1 VTWARQ
7 QGFEPIDLGGALQYV
22 VDGAGSVACET
33 DFKTAVR
40 ILDPNGDSV
49 SLGEQDDIPYF
60 TDIPEGSVLEW
71 EATTMDSKG
80 ITKGQEV
87 GTPDRINIDIV
98 AMDPSF
104 LARVS
109 NMAIDSLTDEEIVAL
124 FTGDV
129 APMMNFLEENPDLI
143 DPELAQVTFYSQTV
157 ETNDDGKASGTIPI
171 DPAWGKSLFTIN
183 FHYGYSQLAEASTD
197 SKTNRRWQEE
207 IGPIIFQVLATVA
220 LTAITSGAFL
230 ALKVGGATWQ
240 ASRAGAVATRSTA
253 VYKKI
258 KRAQKIAFAIEMAQM
273 AKAYF
278 RDGFGIVG
286 MNSQGCSFPLVGF
299 NHVYSFDTD
308 YMVSLVDAAG
318 EIDFSKLDENTIES
332 LIQQSL
338 IRNLSVAALMTGL
351 LIWSLTR

>member
-1 VTWARQ
+1 VTWANQ
-7 QGFEPIDLGGALQYV
+7 QGFEPIDLEGALQYV

-104 LARVS
+104 MARVS
-109 NMAIDSLTDEEIVAL
+109 NMAIDSLTDEEVVAL

-129 APMMNFLEENPDLI
+129 TPMMNFLEANPDLI

-157 ETNDDGKASGTIPI
+157 ETNSDGKASGTIPI

-197 SKTNRRWQEE
+197 SKTDRRWQEE
-207 IGPIIFQVLATVA
+207 IGPIIVQVLATVA
-220 LTAITSGAFL
+220 LTAITGGAFL
-230 ALKVGGATWQ
+230 AARVGWAARGAHI
-240 ASRAGAVATRSTA
+240 AVKSGA

-258 KRAQKIAFAIEMAQM
+258 KRAHKIAFAIEMAQM

-286 MNSQGCSFPLVGF
+286 MNHQGCSFPLVGF

-308 YMVSLVDAAG
+308 FMVTLIDEAG
-318 EIDFSKLDENTIES
+318 NIDFNKLDENSIEA
-332 LIQQSL
+332 LIKQNL
-338 IRNLSVAALMTGL
+338 VRNLSVAALMTGL

>member
-1 VTWARQ
+1 MIHLTWANQ

-49 SLGEQDDIPYF
+49 SMEKKEDIPYF
-60 TDIPEGSVLEW
+60 SDIPEGSVLEW

-80 ITKGQEV
+80 LTKGKEE
-87 GTPDRINIDIV
+87 GTPDRINIDIT
-98 AMDPSF
+98 AMDPSYM
-104 LARVS
+104 ARVS
-109 NMAIDSLTDEEIVAL
+109 DMAIDDMTEEELIGIIQ
-124 FTGDV
+124 GDYSG
-129 APMMNFLEENPDLI
+129 MTRFLESNPDLI

-157 ETNDDGKASGTIPI
+157 ETNSDGIASGRIPI
-171 DPAWGKSLFTIN
+171 DPAWGKSLFSIN
-183 FHYGYSQLAEASTD
+183 FHYGYSKLAEASTD
-197 SKTNRRWQEE
+197 SKTDRRWQEE

-220 LTAITSGAFL
+220 LAAIT
-230 ALKVGGATWQ
+230 
-240 ASRAGAVATRSTA
+240 AGASLAAQSAWAIRAAAGVGKVAQART
-253 VYKKI
+253 KI
-258 KRAQKIAFAIEMAQM
+258 KKAQKIAFAIEMAQM

-286 MNSQGCSFPLVGF
+286 LNNQGCSFPLVGF

-308 YMVSLVDAAG
+308 FIVSLTDEAG
-318 EIDFSKLDENTIES
+318 EIDFSKIDENS
-332 LIQQSL
+332 LEALLKQNL
-338 IRNLSVAALMTGL
+338 ARNLSIAALMTGL

>member
-7 QGFEPIDLGGALQYV
+7 QGFEPIDIAGALQYV

-49 SLGEQDDIPYF
+49 SMEKKEDIPYF
-60 TDIPEGSVLEW
+60 SDIPEGSVLEW

-80 ITKGQEV
+80 LLKGKEE
-87 GTPDRINIDIV
+87 GTPDRVNIDIT

-104 LARVS
+104 MARIS
-109 NMAIDSLTDEEIVAL
+109 NMAIDTMTVEELIGVIQGDDSGLTR
-124 FTGDV
+124 
-129 APMMNFLEENPDLI
+129 FLESNPDLI

-157 ETNDDGKASGTIPI
+157 ETNSDGIASGRIPI
-171 DPAWGKSLFTIN
+171 DPAWGKSIFSIN
-183 FHYGYSQLAEASTD
+183 FHYGYSKLAEASTD
-197 SKTNRRWQEE
+197 SKTNRRWSEE
-207 IGPIIFQVLATVA
+207 IGPIIVEVLATVA
-220 LTAITSGAFL
+220 LAAIT
-230 ALKVGGATWQ
+230 GGAALAVKAGWMVRG
-240 ASRAGAVATRSTA
+240 AAGAAKIAQVKS
-253 VYKKI
+253 KI
-258 KRAQKIAFAIEMAQM
+258 KKAQKIAFAIEMAQM

-286 MNSQGCSFPLVGF
+286 LNNQGCSFPLMGF

-308 YMVSLVDAAG
+308 FIVTLTDEAG
-318 EIDFSKLDENTIES
+318 EIDFSKLDENALEA
-332 LIQQSL
+332 LLKQNL
-338 IRNLSVAALMTGL
+338 VRNLSVAALMTGL